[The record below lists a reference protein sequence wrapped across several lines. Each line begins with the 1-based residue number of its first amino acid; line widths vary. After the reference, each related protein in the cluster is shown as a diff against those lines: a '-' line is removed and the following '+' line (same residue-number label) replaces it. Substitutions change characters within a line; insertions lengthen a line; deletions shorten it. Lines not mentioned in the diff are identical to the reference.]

1 MCELV
6 IKSVCAVKSCTGG
19 KGGGT
24 EGREGGGGGSGGPD
38 FYQALTPPPARG
50 GGCSLRLTHLFLFS
64 LAESFVSEEKKWWCL
79 SESGLKPRYPELQS
93 NTVFFVVFFFL
104 PVKQARLVL
113 FPSSVSACLCLHQLF

>member
-1 MCELV
+1 MGLKGSVMCVSLLSSLCV
-6 IKSVCAVKSCTGG
+6 LLNPVQG
-19 KGGGT
+19 
-24 EGREGGGGGSGGPD
+24 GREGGQKGGGGGSGGPD

-93 NTVFFVVFFFL
+93 NTVFFVVFFFSL
-104 PVKQARLVL
+104 LNKLG
-113 FPSSVSACLCLHQLF
+113 